1 MAETALKVIDSD
13 DVTNRIE
20 LLYEQLIIGEERFSY
35 LDRQRE
41 IICDYY
47 RQALS
52 YALRSPEKVPEF
64 YDILMMVSEHN
75 NDTLLEIEWASLTS
89 NPEQMEEIRANLPVG
104 YTPEQFDE
112 ALQEAVIDSV
122 EAGIY
127 NMSYYFGP
135 NKLEDF
141 ILETLQLNS
150 MTVKL
155 GEECLTMGGT
165 IYKHFDVILCDA
177 QNVIVPSFQIAGFDD
192 AIGESLDQNF
202 TRNLIAFPKPID
214 EVHLIPEF
222 ASHKVR

>member
-75 NDTLLEIEWASLTS
+75 NDTLFEIEWASLTS
-89 NPEQMEEIRANLPVG
+89 NPEQMEEIRANFPVG
-104 YTPEQFDE
+104 YTPDHVDE

-122 EAGIY
+122 EAEIY
-127 NMSYYFGP
+127 NMS
-135 NKLEDF
+135 
-141 ILETLQLNS
+141 
-150 MTVKL
+150 
-155 GEECLTMGGT
+155 
-165 IYKHFDVILCDA
+165 
-177 QNVIVPSFQIAGFDD
+177 
-192 AIGESLDQNF
+192 
-202 TRNLIAFPKPID
+202 
-214 EVHLIPEF
+214 
-222 ASHKVR
+222 